1 MTASSAFE
9 PPPGSARRVLSVGAA
24 VLDTLFRV
32 RALPAGQGKIL
43 PYEMLQVAEGM
54 ASSAAFA
61 VARLGGHASLWG
73 AVGDD
78 AAGERIIADL
88 SASGIDTSGMV
99 VAQGARSAVSTILI
113 DDDGER
119 LIVPFYDARLHD
131 TVKPVTERDVSS
143 FDAVLVDVR
152 WPKLAL
158 ATLSAARGAGKPA
171 ILDGDVAGDG
181 VIELLAPAAS
191 HIVFSQPAAE
201 RLAGTTDPVEL
212 VGLLKRKFEQA
223 FISVTAGENGC
234 FWFDEQT
241 GKIRHL
247 AAPRVRAV
255 DTLAAGDIFHGAF
268 ALAIAEGMPIE
279 ETMRLSSMAAALK
292 CQVFGGRTGAPTR
305 AEVCAAL
312 RDWDA
317 RAVEA
322 STQDRAR

>member
-1 MTASSAFE
+1 MSSSAFG
-9 PPPGSARRVLSVGAA
+9 PPPGPPRRVLCIGAA

-32 RALPAGQGKIL
+32 RSLPTGQGKIL

-78 AAGERIIADL
+78 ATGARIISDL
-88 SASGIDTSGMV
+88 GDSGIDTSGMTV
-99 VAQGARSAVSTILI
+99 VQGARSAVSTILI
-113 DDDGER
+113 DDEGER
-119 LIVPFYDARLHD
+119 LIVPFYDERLHD
-131 TVKPVTERDVSS
+131 TVRLVTEQEMSA

-158 ATLSAARGAGKPA
+158 RVLIAAGKAGKPA
-171 ILDGDVAGDG
+171 ILDGDVAGEG
-181 VIELLAPAAS
+181 VIEMLAPAAS

-201 RLAGTTDPVEL
+201 RLAGTADLVET
-212 VGLLKRKFEQA
+212 VGQLKRKFEHA
-223 FISVTAGENGC
+223 FIGVTAGENGSL
-234 FWFDEQT
+234 WSDDPS
-241 GKIRHL
+241 GDIRHL
-247 AAPRVRAV
+247 AAPKVRAI

-292 CQVFGGRTGAPTR
+292 CQVFGGRIGAPTR
-305 AEVCAAL
+305 AQVCDAL
-312 RDWDA
+312 RDWNVRVFPKVSDIEFN
-317 RAVEA
+317 R
-322 STQDRAR
+322 

>member
-1 MTASSAFE
+1 MTTSSDFN
-9 PPPGSARRVLSVGAA
+9 PPRRVLCVGAA

-54 ASSAAFA
+54 ASSAAYA
-61 VARLGGHASLWG
+61 IVRLGGAATLWG
-73 AVGDD
+73 AVGND

-88 SASGIDTSGMV
+88 GKSGIDTSDMLRID
-99 VAQGARSAVSTILI
+99 GARSAVSTILV
-113 DDDGER
+113 DDQGER

-131 TVKPVTERDVSS
+131 TVRPVTERDVSS

-158 ATLSAARGAGKPA
+158 ATLSAAREAGIPA
-171 ILDGDVAGDG
+171 ILDGDVAGEG
-181 VIELLAPAAS
+181 IIEMLAPAAS

-201 RLAGTTDPVEL
+201 RLAGTAGLVEG
-212 VGLLKRKFEQA
+212 VGLLKRKFEHA
-223 FISVTAGENGC
+223 FISVTAGETGC
-234 FWFDEQT
+234 LWFDEPS
-241 GKIRHL
+241 GNIRHL
-247 AAPRVRAV
+247 AAPKVRAV

-268 ALAIAEGMPIE
+268 ALAIAEGLLIE

-305 AEVCAAL
+305 ADVCDAL
-312 RDWDA
+312 RDWNV
-317 RAVEA
+317 RV
-322 STQDRAR
+322 S